1 MKRSLILVCAC
12 FQLANGFLTHHHPSQ
27 RPAFA
32 PPLNAVCID
41 QNVLSLDLPP
51 RENLTRLEQEF
62 RDKLSIFAG
71 YSHEQIASIPN
82 VRLRAL
88 YEGVAAS
95 AHEPAVYRAFEVLFE
110 DLHPLRIAGRMIFG
124 KLADDMTEHLESRT
138 ELMETTGLPKEEVD
152 ACRETFN
159 EVFGHSHHH
168 FSKIE
173 LQAVVS
179 AVNGALGAE
188 VDLPRGKVSPE
199 MVIVS
204 LSKKTQE
211 PLSILQSMQPIRDLH
226 KMDFKKKKFEDRYNE
241 MVNDFSQWEK
251 IIPTGEG
258 RRLDVLR
265 GCFVGAKNEKV
276 VEALKIVYVDYSA
289 LRFAGDLIFK
299 LVSSLIHSQGAAKA

>member
-1 MKRSLILVCAC
+1 MKRSLILISAC
-12 FQLANGFLTHHHPSQ
+12 CQLANGFVTHSQ
-27 RPAFA
+27 RPTFA
-32 PPLNAVCID
+32 LHAVCIN
-41 QNVLSLDLPP
+41 QNEISSLDLPP
-51 RENLTRLEQEF
+51 RDNLTRLEQEF
-62 RDKLSIFAG
+62 RDKLSIFAD
-71 YSHEQIASIPN
+71 YSDDQIASIPN
-82 VRLRAL
+82 ERLRAL

-110 DLHPLRIAGRMIFG
+110 DLHPLRIAGRFIFG
-124 KLADDMTEHLESRT
+124 KLADDMMEHLDSRT
-138 ELMETTGLPKEEVD
+138 ELMEITGLPKEEVD
-152 ACRETFN
+152 ACRTTFN

-168 FSKIE
+168 FTKSE
-173 LQAVVS
+173 LQAVVT
-179 AVNGALGAE
+179 AVNEALGEE

-211 PLSILQSMQPIRDLH
+211 PLAILKAIQPIRDLH
-226 KMDFKKKKFEDRYNE
+226 KLDSKKKKFQDRYND
-241 MVNDFSQWEK
+241 MVHDFSQWED
-251 IIPTGEG
+251 IIPAGEG

-299 LVSSLIHSQGAAKA
+299 LVSSLIHNQGTAKA